1 MSKSA
6 LSGFFWI
13 MLAAFVPGS
22 GFADDNAD
30 QIEQLEQQRSQ
41 AIVAGDIGSLDALYA
56 NEFFYNRA
64 GGDSLSKAAYFA
76 FLGSGDVKVRRA
88 AREEVTIR
96 VYGDTAVVT
105 GIQHIDVTLKGQ
117 DTKLNLRY
125 LHVWVNGPGGWK
137 LVARQATNLPAQN

>member
-6 LSGFFWI
+6 LSGFFWVV
-13 MLAAFVPGS
+13 LAAFIPGS
-22 GFADDNAD
+22 ALADNAD

-41 AIVAGDIGSLDALYA
+41 AIVAGDIGTLDALYA

-76 FLGSGDVKVRRA
+76 FLASGDVKVRRA

-105 GIQHIDVTLKGQ
+105 GIQHIDVNLKGQ
-117 DTKLNLRY
+117 DTKLSLRY
-125 LHVWVNGPGGWK
+125 LHVWVNGPAGWK

>member
-6 LSGFFWI
+6 LSGFFFAV
-13 MLAAFVPGS
+13 LVAFIPGS
-22 GFADDNAD
+22 ARADTGD

-41 AIVAGDIGSLDALYA
+41 AIINGDMATLDAMYA
-56 NEFFYNRA
+56 SEWFYNRA

-76 FLGSGDVKVRRA
+76 FLTSGDVKVRKA
-88 AREEVTIR
+88 VREDVTIR

-105 GIQHIDVTLKGQ
+105 GVQHIDVNLKGE
-117 DTKLNLRY
+117 DRKVDLRY
-125 LHVWVNGPGGWK
+125 LHVWVKGSGGWK

>member
-1 MSKSA
+1 MNQSIV
-6 LSGFFWI
+6 SGFV
-13 MLAAFVPGS
+13 LALLVAFAPTVAT
-22 GFADDNAD
+22 ADTAD

-41 AIVAGDIGSLDALYA
+41 AIVNGDMDTLDALYA
-56 NEFFYNRA
+56 NEFYYNRA

-76 FLGSGDVKVRRA
+76 FLQSGDIKVRRA
-88 AREEVTIR
+88 VRDEVTIR

-105 GIQHIDVTLKGQ
+105 GVQHIDAHLKGQ
-117 DTKLNLRY
+117 DTKVNLRY